1 MTSNLQVV
9 TVLGQALGKP
19 LKLKWKDK
27 GECEVEI
34 QSSHNNEVVQISYLL
49 SAEGTGCQHRCFA
62 RECTEAYKQT
72 STDFQST
79 ALTGFELSAF

>member
-1 MTSNLQVV
+1 M
-9 TVLGQALGKP
+9 LGQALGKP
-19 LKLKWKDK
+19 LKLKWKDKGDVKK

-72 STDFQST
+72 SIDLQS
-79 ALTGFELSAF
+79 